1 MFSDTLITNFDLDF
15 HAMIKRLLENYVL
28 YIICYNV
35 ILYVVM
41 LYITIADN
49 GWTKWYLV
57 RTLLNHPRV
66 ATLL

>member
-1 MFSDTLITNFDLDF
+1 MFSDTLITNFDLDL

-49 GWTKWYLV
+49 G
-57 RTLLNHPRV
+57 
-66 ATLL
+66 